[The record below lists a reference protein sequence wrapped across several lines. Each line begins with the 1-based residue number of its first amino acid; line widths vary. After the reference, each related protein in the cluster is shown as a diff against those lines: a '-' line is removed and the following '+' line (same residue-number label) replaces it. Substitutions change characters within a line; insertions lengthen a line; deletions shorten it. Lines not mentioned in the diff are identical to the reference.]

1 MPLVSMKPV
10 LKRAYQ
16 EQYAVGAFNIFNFN
30 FLEAV
35 CDAAIEKRSPVIL
48 NIAEAHFTYVNIE
61 HITPSIRAIAESRDV
76 DMVLN
81 LDHGLTIQG
90 NERALAN
97 GFTNIMFD
105 GSQLDFEENVK
116 QTKEVVEI
124 CHSKGISV
132 EAELGA
138 VGGVEGGALYG
149 ESDPNKY
156 TDVEQAKIFV
166 EKTNVDFLA
175 VAIGNTHGKYKGD
188 PDLDFERLEALKD
201 ATGIPLV
208 LHGGSG
214 ISEEDFKRSISLG
227 ISKINFFTGMSQVAL
242 ATTSKYMARAGD
254 TYDDYPL
261 MLQQVRQAVTKVVGE
276 QMDIFGSA
284 GRSLNYISG
293 E

>member
-10 LKRAYQ
+10 LEKAYQ
-16 EQYAVGAFNIFNFN
+16 QQYAVGAFNIFNLN

-35 CDAAIEKRSPVIL
+35 TSAAVEKSSPVIL
-48 NIAEAHFTYVNIE
+48 NIAEAHFTYVSLE
-61 HITPSIRAIAESRDV
+61 HITPAIRAIAESSDV
-76 DMVLN
+76 DIVLN
-81 LDHGLTIQG
+81 LDHGLTIAG
-90 NERALAN
+90 IERAIAN

-105 GSQLDFEENVK
+105 GSHLDFEENIH
-116 QTKEVVEI
+116 QTKEVVNM
-124 CHSKGISV
+124 CQKKSISV

-149 ESDPNKY
+149 EPDPNKY

-166 EKTNVDFLA
+166 QETGVDSLA
-175 VAIGNTHGKYKGD
+175 VAIGNTHGKYKGE
-188 PDLDFERLEALKD
+188 PDLDFERLETLKE

-214 ISEEDFKRSISLG
+214 ISEEDFRHSISLG

-242 ATTSKYMARAGD
+242 AATSDYIVGAGD

-261 MLQQVRQAVTKVVGE
+261 MIQKVRQAVTQVVGE
-276 QMDIFGSA
+276 QMDIFGS
-284 GRSLNYISG
+284 SG
-293 E
+293 KA